1 MKNRIYF
8 KIYANNTYSICYYKD
23 NSKNLFLDL
32 HIKPYYSYKD
42 KLKFIMKLK
51 KT

>member
-23 NSKNLFLDL
+23 NSKNLFFSFQSLII
-32 HIKPYYSYKD
+32 HIIKIGCVYVILYRIK
-42 KLKFIMKLK
+42 
-51 KT
+51 